1 MFNVDI
7 LSAVDGPGSHCTK
20 SEWYDALD
28 PEELV
33 NTVKDKSVHTQRRRM
48 WDNAFSP
55 KGLPI
60 KTPNDV
66 LPLTEAALADYT
78 RKIIAYAS
86 HLERQIAATAG
97 RPTDASFLL
106 YEFSFDL
113 MGDFAFARNALTN
126 ASKDPEWYDAISALQ
141 KGMSL
146 LGPLSP
152 VPWLLHI
159 GLTWRWIPI
168 VKNWFRMV
176 AFCKKCMAERLTV
189 IMTFFMDQLPK

>member
-66 LPLTEAALADYT
+66 LPLTEAAIADYT

-97 RPTDASFLL
+97 GPTDASFLL

-189 IMTFFMDQLPK
+189 IMTFFTDQLPK